1 MTDSFEY
8 TPIPF
13 NQLSKVALDG
23 VIEEFINREGT
34 DYGMHEFTYEQK
46 SEQVLSLIRSGDASI
61 VFDHNSQTASILH
74 KDQL

>member
-8 TPIPF
+8 TSIPF
-13 NQLSKVALDG
+13 NKLSKDALDG

-34 DYGMHEFTYEQK
+34 DYGMHEITYEQK
-46 SEQVLSLIRSGDASI
+46 SEQVLSLIRSGEASI